1 MNYSR
6 RHPRNRKR
14 LFNRPITPCSNR
26 PGYFERLADR
36 YHRYVAL
43 HPDRQL
49 AFCVAQPTF
58 PAAVAVAAR
67 SIDHRGKI
75 HGHQCWI
82 GAAALDAFAPLL
94 IPIIP
99 QLEAAE
105 SFDEIYSLIESI
117 APYGIGDLTI
127 YDTACRIA
135 AYRDKP
141 PTKVYLHCGAR
152 DGAEKLLGPLRRR
165 KFIEVTEIP
174 LPLQQLGLTPGQ
186 LEDILCIYK
195 KEFELYPQE

>member
-1 MNYSR
+1 MRFSPR
-6 RHPRNRKR
+6 QPRNRKK
-14 LFNRPITPCSNR
+14 LLDRPITPRSNR

-36 YHRYVAL
+36 YRRYVVA

-49 AFCVAQPTF
+49 AFCLAQSSF
-58 PAAVAVAAR
+58 PAAVSVAAR

-82 GAAALDAFAPLL
+82 GGGALNEFAPYMV
-94 IPIIP
+94 PITP

-105 SFDEIYSLIESI
+105 TFDEIHSLVESV
-117 APYGIGDLTI
+117 APYGIGELTI

-135 AYRDKP
+135 AYRRKH

-152 DGAEKLLGPLRRR
+152 VGAEKLLGPLRGR
-165 KFIEVTEIP
+165 KFIEVTELP
-174 LPLQQLGLTPGQ
+174 MPLQQLGLTPGQ

-195 KEFELYPQE
+195 KEFELYPQK